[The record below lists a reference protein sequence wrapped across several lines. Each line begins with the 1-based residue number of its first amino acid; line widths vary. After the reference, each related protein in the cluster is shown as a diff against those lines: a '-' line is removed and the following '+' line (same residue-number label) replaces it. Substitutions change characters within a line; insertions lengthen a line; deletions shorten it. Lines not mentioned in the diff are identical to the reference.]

1 MIRRPPRSTLFPYTT
16 LFRSYVGGF
25 MKASNIIYEVD
36 EGRPFW
42 KLRPL
47 QIAVTV
53 LLVLVAA
60 VITVS
65 IVVTGPLAHR
75 VGDVV
80 GLGDTAGTVWNIS
93 QWPGRPP
100 FLPPGNPVLSWG
112 R

>member
-25 MKASNIIYEVD
+25 IKASNIIYEVE

-42 KLRPL
+42 RLRPL

-60 VITVS
+60 VISIS
-65 IVVTGPLAHR
+65 IVVTGPLAR
-75 VGDVV
+75 QVGDVIGV
-80 GLGDTAGTVWNIS
+80 GDTAVSVWNIAKWPVIAIVVS
-93 QWPGRPP
+93 QI
-100 FLPPGNPVLSWG
+100 
-112 R
+112 